1 MTGGRFA
8 LAALWIA
15 VLVFL
20 AFPIL
25 IVALLSF
32 SSASY
37 LTFPPPSL
45 SVRWYEAYLGSREWL
60 ASTWLSLAIAACVV
74 VLATTLGTLAALGL
88 ARLRGPARAAVA
100 ALIVSPL
107 IVPGIIAAIGIYYA
121 FSRYRLVGTP
131 VGLVLAHTCLAV
143 PFVVTSVSASIAG
156 FDRRLE
162 QASLSLGATPW
173 ATFRQITLPLISPGV
188 LVGAL
193 FAFITSFDE
202 LIVALFLSGSGAVT
216 LPRRMWDDLRFAIDP
231 TIAAVSTLTIVLTA
245 MLLGAAHLLRRR
257 GASANT

>member
-1 MTGGRFA
+1 MIIGRVSFNT
-8 LAALWIA
+8 LWIA
-15 VLVFL
+15 VLLFL
-20 AFPIL
+20 AMPIV

-37 LTFPPPSL
+37 LTFPPPAFGI
-45 SVRWYEAYLGSREWL
+45 RWYKAYFGSREWL
-60 ASTWLSLAIAACVV
+60 DSTWLSLGIAASVV
-74 VLATTLGTLAALGL
+74 VLATSLGTMAALGL
-88 ARLRGPARAAVA
+88 ARLRGSARAAVA

-107 IVPGIIAAIGIYYA
+107 IVPGIVAAIGIYYA
-121 FSRYRLVGTP
+121 FSRYRLVGSP
-131 VGLVLAHTCLAV
+131 FGLVLAHTSLAV
-143 PFVVTSVSASIAG
+143 PFVVTSVSASLAG

-162 QASLSLGATPW
+162 RASLSLGATPW
-173 ATFRQITLPLISPGV
+173 NTFRQVTLPLISPGV

-231 TIAAVSTLTIVLTA
+231 TIAAVSTVTIVLTA
-245 MLLGAAHLLRRR
+245 ALLGAAHLLRRR
-257 GASANT
+257 

>member
-1 MTGGRFA
+1 MIIGRVSF
-8 LAALWIA
+8 AALWGL
-15 VLVFL
+15 VLLFL
-20 AFPIL
+20 ALPIL
-25 IVALLSF
+25 IVAVLSF

-37 LTFPPPSL
+37 LTFPPPAFGL
-45 SVRWYEAYLGSREWL
+45 RWYRAYLGGEEWL
-60 ASTWLSLAIAACVV
+60 ASTWLSLTVAGCVV
-74 VLATTLGTLAALGL
+74 VVATSLGTLAALGL
-88 ARLRGPARAAVA
+88 SRLRGPVRVVVA
-100 ALIVSPL
+100 GLIVSPL

-131 VGLVLAHTCLAV
+131 IGLVLAHTCLAV
-143 PFVVTSVSASIAG
+143 PFVVTSVSASLAG

-162 QASLSLGATPW
+162 QAALSLGATPW
-173 ATFRQITLPLISPGV
+173 GTFRQVTLPLISPGV

-202 LIVALFLSGSGAVT
+202 LIVALFLSGSGAIT

-245 MLLGAAHLLRRR
+245 VLLGGAQLMRRR
-257 GASANT
+257 GIPPAR